1 MEDTEA
7 AFADAERRLQ
17 GSECSYGK
25 KSQDV
30 RRKEVN
36 ALR

>member
-7 AFADAERRLQ
+7 AFADEERRLQ

-25 KSQDV
+25 DV
-30 RRKEVN
+30 RQGVN